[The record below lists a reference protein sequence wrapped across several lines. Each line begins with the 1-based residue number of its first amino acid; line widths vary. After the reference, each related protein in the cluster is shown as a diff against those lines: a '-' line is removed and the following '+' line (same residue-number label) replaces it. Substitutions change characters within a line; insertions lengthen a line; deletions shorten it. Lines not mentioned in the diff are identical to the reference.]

1 MRIFSALIAALALAA
16 CDAAEVEQAKQ
27 DITSRVLESATSVV
41 DTRTAC
47 TLAGQSEAFCGCM
60 QERVGA
66 RITREHIDAITGVA
80 REALSG
86 EGMESAARA
95 AENIDPQTREALIQC
110 AAQTALQA
118 ATGAPDES
126 AN

>member
-1 MRIFSALIAALALAA
+1 MRIFTALITALALAA
-16 CDAAEVEQAKQ
+16 CDAAEVDQAKQ
-27 DITSRVLESATSVV
+27 DIASRVLESATNVV

-47 TLAGQSEAFCGCM
+47 TFAGQSEAFCGCM
-60 QERVGA
+60 QERVGP
-66 RITREHIDAITGVA
+66 RITREHIDAITGVT

-95 AENIDPQTREALIQC
+95 AEHVDPQTRDALIQC
-110 AAQTALQA
+110 AARTAIEA
-118 ATGAPDES
+118 GTGAPNET